1 MVEFSFY
8 FHRYKNYLKPFIYW
22 WITQLIKV
30 IDLVVTVNLLPPNQP
45 NLSNLKVQ
53 VEGLSGELLNLIIQW
68 TCTRNL
74 YLFRMQV
81 LETKTIESICSER
94 ALGVRKRFSFSFY
107 KSLENN

>member
-1 MVEFSFY
+1 MVKFSFY

-53 VEGLSGELLNLIIQW
+53 VEGLSGELLNLII
-68 TCTRNL
+68 
-74 YLFRMQV
+74 
-81 LETKTIESICSER
+81 TISKKIN
-94 ALGVRKRFSFSFY
+94 V
-107 KSLENN
+107 